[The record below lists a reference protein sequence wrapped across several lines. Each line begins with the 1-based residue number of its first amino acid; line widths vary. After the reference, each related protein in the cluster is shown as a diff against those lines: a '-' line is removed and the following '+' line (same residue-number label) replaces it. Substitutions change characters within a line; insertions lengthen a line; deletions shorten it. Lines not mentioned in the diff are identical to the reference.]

1 MAIGVVSTYTVVSAD
16 MSLMFQ
22 VLIIT
27 IIYMIVSFLCTGFW
41 LFGGSSVKRILNNE
55 NHLRVFNLILG
66 LLLILSIVLMI
77 FE

>member
-1 MAIGVVSTYTVVSAD
+1 
-16 MSLMFQ
+16 
-22 VLIIT
+22 
-27 IIYMIVSFLCTGFW
+27 MIVSFLCTEFW